1 MKKLRNNR
9 GETLLEGLIAV
20 MIAALS
26 MTMLLSCVTASSHT
40 GTGAKEMDDK
50 FYQTLSD
57 VEGHSGTNIPS
68 EEVTITNKEGATAA
82 APTTVSVTVYGDG
95 GLYSYSK

>member
-57 VEGHSGTNIPS
+57 VEGHSGTGVDES
-68 EEVTITNKEGATAA
+68 VTIKREGVAD
-82 APTTVSVTVYGDG
+82 PPTVSVTVYGDG

>member
-57 VEGHSGTNIPS
+57 VEGHSGTEVDES
-68 EEVTITNKEGATAA
+68 VTIKREGVADS
-82 APTTVSVTVYGDG
+82 PTVSVTVYGDG